1 MKRLA
6 IGLSV
11 SLLAALRGFAQ
22 SSPEPSDPIHS
33 VPAFIQAQ
41 EAPSPCRPLF
51 STSAGITETN
61 VLELEFGGQKLAQRD
76 GSQSLLFPTQFNL
89 GVASWVDLRLGW
101 SAHNRLQGVD
111 GSRAEG
117 FGDPQIG
124 TQIRFLPQQAC
135 GVDLGL
141 AYWHKFSLASAHKGI
156 GTGASDDSAVLVLT
170 RTSGNWVFD
179 VNVGANWVGRAD
191 DARGGRVRQPVGSFC
206 ATWLV
211 ASGWNVTLDTYAIG
225 ATELSPTVISS
236 ILAVSR
242 RISRDLTLDIAVESG
257 LNQAAPRLGLN
268 AGLVWR
274 MGRIK

>member
-1 MKRLA
+1 MKRPV

-11 SLLAALRGFAQ
+11 SLVGALRCLAQ
-22 SSPEPSDPIHS
+22 PSPEPSNPVQAS
-33 VPAFIQAQ
+33 PAIVQGQ

-61 VLELEFGGQKLAQRD
+61 VLELEFGGQTLAQRD
-76 GSQSLLFPTQFNL
+76 GSQSTLFPTQFNL
-89 GVASWVDLRLGW
+89 GLASWLDVRLGW
-101 SAHNRLQGVD
+101 SGHNRLQAAD
-111 GSRAEG
+111 GSKAEG

-141 AYWHKFSLASAHKGI
+141 AYWHKFPLASAHKGI

-170 RTSGNWVFD
+170 RTSGSWVFD

-242 RISRDLTLDIAVESG
+242 RISRDLTLDVAVESG

-274 MGRIK
+274 IGRIK